1 MNWPLVL
8 GLALAF
14 GVIIG
19 NIMLIKHSAKMKI
32 PSLKDLN
39 QLSEPFPE
47 ETTAA
52 IKKRQAATSAEEST
66 PKSHSD
72 QKTNNLE

>member
-32 PSLKDLN
+32 PSLKDL
-39 QLSEPFPE
+39 QHLSEPFPE

-52 IKKRQAATSAEEST
+52 IKKRQAATTSTNET
-66 PKSHSD
+66 PKTHSD
-72 QKTNNLE
+72 QKQNNPE

>member
-1 MNWPLVL
+1 MNWPLVI

-14 GVIIG
+14 GVIVG

-32 PSLKDLN
+32 PSLKDLKH
-39 QLSEPFPE
+39 LSEPFPE

-52 IKKRQAATSAEEST
+52 IKKRQAATSAKEST
-66 PKSHSD
+66 PKTHSV
-72 QKTNNLE
+72 QKTNNPE